1 MMTKY
6 IYLFLAEEELVG
18 LKNIKG
24 SRRAIALELPKDL
37 ELAIERVDLLFDV
50 AVRTILAEVNNP
62 ELLEDV

>member
-1 MMTKY
+1 MTKY
-6 IYLFLAEEELVG
+6 IYLFLAEEKLVG

-37 ELAIERVDLLFDV
+37 ELAIERVGLLFDV
-50 AVRTILAEVNNP
+50 AVRTISAEVNNP